1 MDQISQ
7 MFLALLPEFVLA
19 GAACVLFLIGAAKDA
34 QYRRGA
40 AILALGVVS
49 LVFLQQLVGVLTPN
63 ADHPVITDPWNT
75 VRITEFSSFVKL
87 ITSGMGIL
95 LILLAWPTNA
105 EATGGNAFEVGH
117 ELAEFYGLMLLS
129 LCGVFIVASA
139 NDIILLFL
147 GIELASI
154 PTYIMVSVSRPI
166 PVAQE
171 AGVKYFFLGA
181 MSAAVMLFG
190 FSYLYGTTGLLKLDA
205 IGQVLQHGMLSIPLE
220 GGGSIVEARGG
231 RLQPWS
237 EIVSGYGNLTTWQ
250 LLAVLMLLFGFAFK
264 IAAVPLHTYAGDVY
278 TGAATPVTAFL
289 AFVPKTSG
297 FIAIIKLLY
306 VVGGPE
312 WAVPDV
318 LVKLLWIVAVL
329 TMTFGNVLALLASNV
344 KRVLAYSSVA
354 HSGYMLVGLVALVS
368 ARGNPDVQSLAIQ
381 GVLFYLVA
389 YGIMNVGAFGVL
401 SLIPARFHYTSTA
414 DTAANHPPATTAET
428 YEDLAGQ
435 GRRHIGLGLA
445 LALCCFSLTG
455 LPLTVGFFGKLYLVQ
470 PALEVGGPAMNWLVV
485 IVMINAAISAG
496 YYLKIIATMFLRP
509 DPHGPT
515 VHGHAT
521 PLPTMPMATRATP
534 VMVAVALSAVGV
546 VLAGSVPR
554 AHNALGE
561 RVKRA
566 TAIDPGATPRVTALP
581 LPGATADR
589 AISSPLD

>member
-1 MDQISQ
+1 MNQLTQ
-7 MFLALLPEFVLA
+7 MFFALLPEFVLA
-19 GAACVLFLIGAAKDA
+19 GAACVLFIIGTANSP

-40 AILALGVVS
+40 AIVALLAVGA
-49 LVFLQQLVGVLTPN
+49 VFIQQLVGFRTLGVGGGPL
-63 ADHPVITDPWNT
+63 TDPWNS
-75 VRITEFSSFVKL
+75 VRVTEFSNYIKL
-87 ITSGMGIL
+87 ITSGLGIL
-95 LILLAWPTNA
+95 LILLAWPTNDD
-105 EATGGNAFEVGH
+105 ATGGNAFEVGH

-129 LCGVFIVASA
+129 ICGVFLVASA

-154 PTYIMVSVSRPI
+154 PTYVMVSISRPI

-181 MSAAVMLFG
+181 MSAALLLFG
-190 FSYLYGTTGLLKLDA
+190 LSYLYGTTGLLKLDA
-205 IGQVLQHGMLSIPLE
+205 IAPLLAGGM
-220 GGGSIVEARGG
+220 
-231 RLQPWS
+231 
-237 EIVSGYGNLTTWQ
+237 TTWQ
-250 LLAVLMLLFGFAFK
+250 MLAVLFVLAGFAFK
-264 IAAVPLHTYAGDVY
+264 IAAVPLHSYAGDVY

-297 FIAIIKLLY
+297 FVAIIKVMFL
-306 VVGGPE
+306 VGGPA
-312 WAVPDV
+312 WDIPDT

-344 KRVLAYSSVA
+344 KRVLAFSSVA
-354 HSGYMLVGLVALVS
+354 HSGYMLVGLTALAS
-368 ARGNPDVQSLAIQ
+368 AKGNAEVQEMALG
-381 GVLFYLVA
+381 GVLFYLVI
-389 YGIMNVGAFGVL
+389 YGVMNVGAFGVL

-455 LPLTVGFFGKLYLVQ
+455 LPLTVGFFGKLFLVQ
-470 PALEVGGPAMNWLVV
+470 PALDLGGRSMNWLVV

-496 YYLKIIATMFLRP
+496 YYLKIIGVMFLRP

-521 PLPTMPMATRATP
+521 PLPHMPVAARATP

-546 VLAGSVPR
+546 VLAGSVPSATNELSKRVRR
-554 AHNALGE
+554 A
-561 RVKRA
+561 V
-566 TAIDPGATPRVTALP
+566 TQIDPAIPAHRLSGEWRVESAE
-581 LPGATADR
+581 
-589 AISSPLD
+589 

>member
-1 MDQISQ
+1 MDQIIQ
-7 MFLALLPEFVLA
+7 MFFALLPEFVLA
-19 GAACVLFLIGAAKDA
+19 GAACLLFLIGTANSA

-40 AILALGVVS
+40 AILALITVS
-49 LVFLQQLVGVLTPN
+49 LVFLQQLIGHGFLQLFN
-63 ADHPVITDPWNT
+63 DAGAGNVITDPWNS
-75 VRITEFSSFVKL
+75 VRVTEFSSFVKL
-87 ITSGMGIL
+87 IASGMVIL
-95 LILLAWPTNA
+95 LILLAWPTNS

-147 GIELASI
+147 GLELASI
-154 PTYIMVSVSRPI
+154 PTYIMVSISRPI

-205 IGQVLQHGMLSIPLE
+205 IAEQFQLAYQAS
-220 GGGSIVEARGG
+220 GGALAAMGS
-231 RLQPWS
+231 
-237 EIVSGYGNLTTWQ
+237 LTTWQ
-250 LLAVLMLLFGFAFK
+250 VLAVLMLLAGFAFK
-264 IAAVPLHTYAGDVY
+264 IAAVPLHSYAGDVY

-306 VVGGPE
+306 VVGGAD

-354 HSGYMLVGLVALVS
+354 HSGYMLVGLTALVS
-368 ARGNPDVQSLAIQ
+368 ARGNPEVQSLALQ

-389 YGIMNVGAFGVL
+389 YGVMNIGAFGVL

-470 PALEVGGPAMNWLVV
+470 PALDLGGPAMNWLVV

-496 YYLKIIATMFLRP
+496 YYLKIIGTMFLRP

-521 PLPTMPMATRATP
+521 ALPQMPLDARATP
-534 VMVAVALSAVGV
+534 VMVAVALAAVGV
-546 VLAGSVPR
+546 MLAGAVPR
-554 AHNALGE
+554 AHNALGD

-566 TAIDPGATPRVTALP
+566 IAIDPVPPVPVAEAAAVSLQ
-581 LPGATADR
+581 
-589 AISSPLD
+589 SPAGR